1 VPTSLKANE
10 LASQFETKA
19 EGFALFLEQLSSE
32 QWSTTV
38 PGEERTVA
46 ALARHIG
53 WGFGYE
59 MIAFTAFAE
68 GRPFETVT
76 LAQFAELN
84 AANGAEYAACPQP
97 QTIQFI
103 REEAAL
109 AAAQVRAF
117 SDEALA
123 QLGRYVDII
132 QDRSVEVWIERTL
145 IGHIGMHERSIRE
158 ALGLAAP
165 A

>member
-1 VPTSLKANE
+1 MPTSLKANE

-68 GRPFETVT
+68 G
-76 LAQFAELN
+76 
-84 AANGAEYAACPQP
+84 
-97 QTIQFI
+97 
-103 REEAAL
+103 
-109 AAAQVRAF
+109 
-117 SDEALA
+117 
-123 QLGRYVDII
+123 
-132 QDRSVEVWIERTL
+132 
-145 IGHIGMHERSIRE
+145 
-158 ALGLAAP
+158 
-165 A
+165 